1 MANAA
6 GTFVVANGYELLAGI
21 CRVNTTGRVYTTYLG
36 HNIFWMISV
45 FIGLL
50 LMTVT
55 VVNALRS
62 SNTTLNA
69 RRIARTY
76 IILGILVTI
85 GTIVATVEIN
95 SLPATFVIM
104 VNSTPFSVSGGVGFA
119 PSAVMAVGIVGMV
132 LGFMLLQSARENIKT
147 D

>member
-1 MANAA
+1 
-6 GTFVVANGYELLAGI
+6 
-21 CRVNTTGRVYTTYLG
+21 
-36 HNIFWMISV
+36 
-45 FIGLL
+45 
-50 LMTVT
+50 MTVT

-69 RRIARTY
+69 RRIARQY